1 MFLFLCSFGLI
12 AGFIDS
18 IAGGGGLITLPVLLS
33 ILGSGPEA
41 IGTNKI
47 VGASAALVA
56 LLVYRRAGHFD
67 LKHSVR
73 FSLTVGLGSVLGS
86 FITPHL
92 PDYLFRWF
100 ILILSPFI
108 LWLIWQKEIWTRE
121 LPPLARSSSKRVLFF
136 GLLAGIYDGM
146 WGPGGGTFMFL
157 ALFLG
162 AKMPLMQALASS
174 KWATVCS
181 ASFALVSFAAR
192 GYVHWGVGA
201 ALAAAIIVGAFV
213 GAHYNTRSA
222 SRIVRPILVVVT
234 LLLIAKVFLQR

>member
-1 MFLFLCSFGLI
+1 VDEQKHEQSRLVPSLKNHGNNATKQRTVMLDNSHPSCFLSGGMFLFLCSFGLI

-73 FSLTVGLGSVLGS
+73 FSLAVGLGSVLGS

-108 LWLIWQKEIWTRE
+108 LWLIWQKESGRGSD
-121 LPPLARSSSKRVLFF
+121 RHSH
-136 GLLAGIYDGM
+136 GLQANAFY
-146 WGPGGGTFMFL
+146 FL
-157 ALFLG
+157 A
-162 AKMPLMQALASS
+162 
-174 KWATVCS
+174 
-181 ASFALVSFAAR
+181 
-192 GYVHWGVGA
+192 Y
-201 ALAAAIIVGAFV
+201 
-213 GAHYNTRSA
+213 
-222 SRIVRPILVVVT
+222 
-234 LLLIAKVFLQR
+234 